1 MEQAI
6 CKDIKI
12 SVSTGTL
19 QEIYGEKE
27 ALKIA
32 KKAGADGVDFN
43 LWSRA
48 YDYKNPDSI
57 YAKSDAEIYDYFKNI
72 KDFADEIGIEIF
84 MTHGQGTG
92 YINDEIIDNN
102 LIENVRR
109 DCIATG
115 ALGAEY
121 CVLHTAGNYH
131 LPPETPADLMHLFNK
146 ELFEKGGV
154 FAKAHNIKL
163 VTETFG
169 SSSRYGCIDFFGD
182 YKNFENGLNNIKK
195 VYPEISVCVDTGHTN
210 LTKQFNQPSVDEVI
224 RKLGKNITCLHLHD
238 NSGFKDEHKVLGS
251 GNIDWEKVFTALNE
265 IDYKGVFNLEIV
277 LTHYG
282 EDFIFEE
289 LCYGIKTLKQLLKN
303 HYKKTTEYEVN
314 PKV

>member
-1 MEQAI
+1 MEQVI

-12 SVSTGTL
+12 SISTGTI
-19 QEIYGEKE
+19 QSIFGEKE

-32 KKAGADGVDFN
+32 KNAGIDGVDFN
-43 LWSRA
+43 LWG
-48 YDYKNPDSI
+48 YDYDFKNPASI
-57 YAKSDAEIYDYFKNI
+57 YAKSDEEIYQYFSGI
-72 KDFADEIGIEIF
+72 KAFADEIGIKIF

-92 YINDEIIDNN
+92 YINDEKIDAD
-102 LIENVRR
+102 LIENIRR
-109 DCIATG
+109 DCIATR

-131 LPPETPADLMHLFNK
+131 LPPETKKEKMHFFNK
-146 ELFEKGGV
+146 DMFEKSADFARQNGV
-154 FAKAHNIKL
+154 KL

-169 SSSRYGCIDFFGD
+169 SSSRYGCIDFFGSH
-182 YKNFENGLNNIKK
+182 KNFVDGLNNIKE

-210 LTKQFNQPSVDEVI
+210 LTAQFNEPSVSQVI
-224 RKLGKNITCLHLHD
+224 KNLGENVTCLHLHD

-251 GNIDWEKVFTALNE
+251 GNIDWQEVFSALKE

-282 EDFIFEE
+282 DDFIFEE
-289 LCYGIKTLKQLLKN
+289 LSYGVKTLKQLLKN
-303 HYKKTTEYEVN
+303 HYKNKKTTE
-314 PKV
+314 

>member
-1 MEQAI
+1 MEQTV

-12 SVSTGTL
+12 SVSLGTL
-19 QEIYGEKE
+19 QGLYGEKE

-32 KKAGADGVDFN
+32 KNAGVDGVDFN

-57 YAKSDAEIYDYFKNI
+57 YAKSDEKIYDYFKDI
-72 KDFADEIGIEIF
+72 KAFADKIGIEIF

-92 YINDEIIDNN
+92 YINDEKLDAE

-109 DCIATG
+109 DCIATS
-115 ALGAEY
+115 ALGAKY

-131 LPPETPADLMHLFNK
+131 LPPETKKEKMHFFNK
-146 ELFEKGGV
+146 DLFEKGGV
-154 FAKAHNIKL
+154 YAKENGVKL

-182 YKNFENGLNNIKK
+182 YKNFTDGLNNIKE
-195 VYPEISVCVDTGHTN
+195 VYPDISVCVDTGHTN
-210 LTKQFNQPSVDEVI
+210 LTKQFNQPSVQEVI
-224 RKLGKNITCLHLHD
+224 KNLKENITCLHLHD

-251 GNIDWEKVFTALNE
+251 GNIDWKEVFSALKE

-289 LCYGIKTLKQLLKN
+289 LSYGVKTLKQLLKN
-303 HYKKTTEYEVN
+303 YYN
-314 PKV
+314 